1 MIRPFTAICALL
13 AGTSG
18 LFLYTEKHHT
28 VLLDQQITRIVQDTQ
43 HIRERTAMLRAE
55 WALLNQ
61 PDRLQALATRF
72 LPGLQPMAPTQFVQL
87 AQLPQ
92 VLPPVSQPGADLV
105 ASATSLPAAPIV
117 PVLAEAVAP
126 IARRDDAPARE
137 PAYGPAQPS
146 ADQPLVGQAGG
157 GATSGETTGGEAT
170 GGEATGGEQVAG
182 EEAVGA
188 RSVAERPQPDH
199 AVARAPT
206 GSRAAAPHV
215 RLASL
220 AGEAAGADTHHP
232 AAVRRE
238 PAHHA
243 ALREPAARAE
253 PGREAV
259 VSRAVYRQPSL
270 HSGPA
275 THGFAAAAR
284 PIALSWH
291 ALPSA
296 TRVAARAPGAMPYGS
311 ALGFAH
317 PALPPPVP
325 AVD

>member
-126 IARRDDAPARE
+126 MSW
-137 PAYGPAQPS
+137 QPYFS
-146 ADQPLVGQAGG
+146 RTPL
-157 GATSGETTGGEAT
+157 S
-170 GGEATGGEQVAG
+170 
-182 EEAVGA
+182 
-188 RSVAERPQPDH
+188 
-199 AVARAPT
+199 ARARPT
-206 GSRAAAPHV
+206 FRPVCPPRVGRRASGRSTAMICSTTLGVIGS
-215 RLASL
+215 
-220 AGEAAGADTHHP
+220 
-232 AAVRRE
+232 
-238 PAHHA
+238 
-243 ALREPAARAE
+243 
-253 PGREAV
+253 
-259 VSRAVYRQPSL
+259 
-270 HSGPA
+270 
-275 THGFAAAAR
+275 
-284 PIALSWH
+284 
-291 ALPSA
+291 
-296 TRVAARAPGAMPYGS
+296 M
-311 ALGFAH
+311 
-317 PALPPPVP
+317 
-325 AVD
+325 